1 MQCEDIELIL
11 EQEGLEP
18 LPEAARAHL
27 AECAGCRSYVAD
39 LTSIVDVAQKLP
51 DEIAPPERVWISL
64 RAQLEAEGIIQTQP
78 TVVPAASSSWWS
90 SLHAFFSNR
99 GLAAATLAI
108 VIVAAGVFEIA
119 RDKAVSNN
127 TTSPEIARQL
137 PAAPAVTPSSTQQ
150 VKSPQARTS
159 AQTSPQPVTNF
170 TAPAEFASTAQVLN
184 DQEPL
189 ATGMLASSNSTID
202 ASLRENLKK
211 VNEFIADCER
221 HLKEQPQDE
230 LTREYLSA
238 AYQQKAE
245 LLSAMIER
253 GRSLN

>member
-39 LTSIVDVAQKLP
+39 LTSIVDVAHKLP
-51 DEIAPPERVWISL
+51 SEINPPERVWISL
-64 RAQLEAEGIIQTQP
+64 RARLEAEGIIRTP
-78 TVVPAASSSWWS
+78 VPVATPAPSPSWWHS
-90 SLHAFFSNR
+90 IQAFFSNR
-99 GLAAATLAI
+99 GLAAASVGIVLLAG
-108 VIVAAGVFEIA
+108 AAFEIA
-119 RDKAVSNN
+119 RDRQPRNPQAP
-127 TTSPEIARQL
+127 PEVAHQVT
-137 PAAPAVTPSSTQQ
+137 PAPAVTPSSEQQ
-150 VKSPQARTS
+150 MKSAPAPMPSQAPSRIS
-159 AQTSPQPVTNF
+159 
-170 TAPAEFASTAQVLN
+170 APAEFASTAQALD
-184 DQEPL
+184 DQEPV
-189 ATGMLASSNSTID
+189 ATGLLASSNSTID
-202 ASLRENLKK
+202 ASLRDNLKK

-253 GRSLN
+253 GRSIN